1 MAYQGLDFEKP
12 IYELERRIEELKKLS
27 SVEGMDFSDEI
38 KKLEKKAKR
47 QVREVYTNLN
57 RWQKTLLARHPD
69 RPYTVDYINH
79 MLTDFIELH
88 GDRSFADDHSIV
100 GGLAKLDGIRI
111 MVLGQQ
117 KGRDTKDK
125 IFRNFGMAHPEG
137 YRKAL
142 RLMKLAEK
150 FNKPVLTIVDTPGA
164 FPGIGAEERGQAEAI
179 ARNLREMS
187 GLRVPILVA
196 VVGEGGSGGA
206 LGIGVGN
213 RVLMQENAIYSV
225 ISPEGCA
232 SILWRT
238 ADKAPDAAEALKIS
252 AQDLKELGV
261 IDEIVKEPLGGAQ
274 RDHKRAASTL
284 RRAIRRHLREL
295 KRFSPE
301 ELVEQRYKKFRE
313 MGRFKIV
320 K

>member
-12 IYELERRIEELKKLS
+12 IYELERRIKELKQMSEQGNL
-27 SVEGMDFSDEI
+27 DFFDEI
-38 KKLEKKAKR
+38 KKLEKKAKK
-47 QVREVYTNLN
+47 QIREIHSKLN
-57 RWQKTLLARHPD
+57 RWQRTLLARHPE
-69 RPYTVDYINH
+69 RPYTMDYINY
-79 MLTDFIELH
+79 MMTDFVELH
-88 GDRSFADDHSIV
+88 GDRSFADDHSLV
-100 GGLAKLDGIRI
+100 GGIAKLDGIRVV
-111 MVLGQQ
+111 VLGQQ
-117 KGRDTKDK
+117 KGRDTKEK
-125 IFRNFGMAHPEG
+125 IYRNFGMAHPEG

-150 FNKPVLTIVDTPGA
+150 FNKPVITLVDTPGA

-179 ARNLREMS
+179 ARNLREMAD
-187 GLRVPILVA
+187 LKVPIIVA

-206 LGIGVGN
+206 LAIGVGN

-238 ADKAPDAAEALKIS
+238 ADKAKDAAEALKIT
-252 AQDLKELGV
+252 AYDLKELGV
-261 IDEIVKEPLGGAQ
+261 IDEIIREPLGGAQ
-274 RDHKRAASTL
+274 RNPKRAASTL
-284 RRAIRRHLREL
+284 RRALRRHLKEL
-295 KRFSPE
+295 KKLSPE
-301 ELVEQRYKKFRE
+301 ELIEQRYKKYRG